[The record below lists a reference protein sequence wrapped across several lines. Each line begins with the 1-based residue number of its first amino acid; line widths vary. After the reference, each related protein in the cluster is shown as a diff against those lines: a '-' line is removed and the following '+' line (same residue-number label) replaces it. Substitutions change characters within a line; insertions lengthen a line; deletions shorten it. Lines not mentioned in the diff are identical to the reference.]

1 MAGTG
6 AKARVGASAKVRLD
20 QLLVEQGHFV
30 SREKARAA
38 VMAGAVE
45 ADGVRVDKPGTLVR
59 RDARLTV
66 AAGPGYVSRGGL
78 KLAAALDSFG
88 LRPEG
93 WVVAD
98 IGASTGGFTD
108 CWLTYGAHRVYAVD
122 VGYGQLAERLR
133 NDPRVTVRERVNAR
147 YLRAEDVD
155 GTRLDGASVD
165 VSFISPRLIWPALGP
180 LLRSGGVVIQL
191 VKPQFELGP
200 KAVGKGGIV
209 RDAAA
214 HAQALTAAVEAMQAA
229 GLAPQAARPSPI
241 RGAKGNREF
250 LLWAVKDGVPRSI
263 DVDAV
268 ARSEAT

>member
-6 AKARVGASAKVRLD
+6 AKTRLGPSLKVRLD
-20 QLLVEQGHFV
+20 QLLVERGFFA

-38 VMAGAVE
+38 VMAGEVL
-45 ADGVRVDKPGTLVR
+45 ADNVRVDKPGTLVR
-59 RDARLTV
+59 RDAQVTV
-66 AAGPGYVSRGGL
+66 LAGPSYVGRGGV

-88 LRPEG
+88 IKPQG

-108 CWLTYGAHRVYAVD
+108 CWLAYGARHVYAVD

-155 GTRLDGASVD
+155 NASLDGASVD
-165 VSFISPRLIWPALGP
+165 VSFISPRLIWPALVP

-214 HAQALTAAVEAMQAA
+214 HAQALALACEAMQAA

-250 LLWAVKDGVPRSI
+250 LLWAVKDGIPGSI
-263 DVDAV
+263 DTETV
-268 ARSEAT
+268 ARSEPT